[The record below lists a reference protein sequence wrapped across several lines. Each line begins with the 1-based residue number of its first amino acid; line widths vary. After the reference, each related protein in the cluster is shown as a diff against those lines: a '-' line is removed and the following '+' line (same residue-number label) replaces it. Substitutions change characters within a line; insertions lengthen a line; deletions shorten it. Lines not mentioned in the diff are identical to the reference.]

1 MVKYSLVPNADKS
14 TRATPSFWASIGDAT
29 IEWSEQEDA
38 PGLREAAQGRLHL
51 VIQVGDTFR
60 MSHPDARVV
69 LERGRHLIVDMT
81 SCEVKRFTDPDE
93 CCWTIRSLP
102 RTSRITDIVHSAPRV
117 ADPAI
122 TSLLG
127 NLSTARYQANLEHL
141 ASFRTQAE
149 VLELDP
155 AGESRLLVKGR
166 IVVVR
171 PGETAIREGGRG
183 RSVED
188 VTEGRRIHVK
198 GVFLAPE
205 DGREVVLA
213 REIKLQ
219 GGGQDDDGDDDEA
232 DDDDGGDDD
241 DDDETCAVAEAR
253 VGSGIELEGAVST
266 GASAAFAMRVQGNR
280 ASVAVDVDASGAE
293 FKCNGPGSPTAA
305 ECRARLGPGVRVH
318 VSGTVQACDTTSA
331 AVRAARVMVKK

>member
-1 MVKYSLVPNADKS
+1 MRHVRTSLAIILLGC
-14 TRATPSFWASIGDAT
+14 AALAACGGPSAPSDA
-29 IEWSEQEDA
+29 
-38 PGLREAAQGRLHL
+38 G
-51 VIQVGDTFR
+51 
-60 MSHPDARVV
+60 VV
-69 LERGRHLIVDMT
+69 LQGQIVGAAASMSATAARADASRAAAEITVTVVEDPRITSTVGPDGTFTLRGLPEGAFT
-81 SCEVKRFTDPDE
+81 LRFTSGAATLGTVILDGVKPNQE
-93 CCWTIRSLP
+93 ITITIRVDP
-102 RTSRITDIVHSAPRV
+102 TGITILDQRRDGIGHGDVEIEGV
-117 ADPAI
+117 V
-122 TSLLG
+122 
-127 NLSTARYQANLEHL
+127 
-141 ASFRTQAE
+141 AE

-166 IVVVR
+166 VVVVR
-171 PGETAIREGGRG
+171 VGETAIREGGRG

-219 GGGQDDDGDDDEA
+219 GGAQEDDGEDDEGDDGDGDEDDR
-232 DDDDGGDDD
+232 
-241 DDDETCAVAEAR
+241 TCAVAGAR

-266 GASAAFAMRVQGNR
+266 GAGAAFVMRVQGNR

-305 ECRARLGPGVRVH
+305 ECRAQLGPGVRVH

>member
-1 MVKYSLVPNADKS
+1 MRHVRTSLAIILL
-14 TRATPSFWASIGDAT
+14 ACAALAACGGPSAPSDA
-29 IEWSEQEDA
+29 
-38 PGLREAAQGRLHL
+38 G
-51 VIQVGDTFR
+51 
-60 MSHPDARVV
+60 VV
-69 LERGRHLIVDMT
+69 LQGQVVGATASTSATAARAGASRAAAGITVTVVEDPRITSTVGPDGTFTLRGLPEGAFT
-81 SCEVKRFTDPDE
+81 LRFTSGAATLGTVILDGVKPNQE
-93 CCWTIRSLP
+93 ITITIRVDP
-102 RTSRITDIVHSAPRV
+102 TGITILDQRRDGIGHGDVEIEGV
-117 ADPAI
+117 V
-122 TSLLG
+122 
-127 NLSTARYQANLEHL
+127 
-141 ASFRTQAE
+141 AE

-166 IVVVR
+166 VVVVR
-171 PGETAIREGGRG
+171 VGETAIREGGRG

-219 GGGQDDDGDDDEA
+219 GGAQEDDGDGDEDDR
-232 DDDDGGDDD
+232 
-241 DDDETCAVAEAR
+241 TCAVAGAR

-266 GASAAFAMRVQGNR
+266 GAGAAFVMRVQGNR

-305 ECRARLGPGVRVH
+305 ECRAQLGPGVRVH